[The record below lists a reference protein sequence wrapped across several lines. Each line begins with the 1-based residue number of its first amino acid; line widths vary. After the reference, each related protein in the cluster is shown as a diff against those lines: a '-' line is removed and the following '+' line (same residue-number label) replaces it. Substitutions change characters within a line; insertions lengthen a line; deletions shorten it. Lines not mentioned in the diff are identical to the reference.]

1 MAASTGIGLASE
13 EAAARQ
19 ARDGLNRVGG
29 GGPDWRRL
37 LWRQLRSP
45 LLLLLLAAATVSF
58 AVGDRLEPLIIAA
71 MVVCSVGLGF
81 HNEFRAARAAAA
93 MRSRIARKCAVWRD
107 GGPRQLSVEE
117 LVAGD
122 VVDLRLGDIVPADCR
137 VLMAVNLEC
146 DESVLTGESLPVSKA
161 ERSELFMG
169 AVVSS
174 GSARVEVTATG
185 ARARYGAMAAHLT
198 EAESVTAFQRGLTD
212 FSLLLVRVAGSLT
225 LGIFAINVLLAK
237 PLLEAVLFSLAIA
250 VGISPELLPAVLA
263 TGLARGAHRLA
274 ERRVLVKKLVAIEDL
289 GDIEV
294 LFTDKTGT
302 LTEGEVRLER
312 VICEPGFAEAEL
324 MALALACSDV
334 EELAGGGVSGNALD
348 IALRQTAVPPPAWP
362 RLAELPFD
370 HVRRMQSV
378 LVEREGAQWLLA
390 KGAADSLVRRAKAI
404 SPALELA
411 VGEAERQGS
420 RVLLLARRPW
430 PRGEFDAAA
439 ETDLELVGALVFND
453 PPKVSAAAA
462 LARMAELGIEVK
474 IVTGD
479 SLAVA
484 ERVCAELGL
493 SAGTGVLGEQ
503 LERLTD
509 DELARLLPQARVFAR
524 VTPEQKARIVR
535 CQRVAGRDVAFL
547 GDGVNDALAL
557 HAADVGVSVDDA
569 TDVAREAADVVL
581 LVKDLDVLA
590 DGVIEG
596 RRIFANTVKYILMGT
611 SSNFGNMFSAAAA
624 SAFLPF
630 LPMLPSQILLNNV
643 LYDSSQ
649 LALPTDRVD
658 PEALARPT
666 QWDIGLIRRFML
678 WFGPVSS
685 VFDFATFALL
695 YQVFKLDE
703 AGFQS
708 GWFVES
714 LATQTLV
721 VFAIRTRRRPAW
733 RSLPSAGL
741 AVTVLTVVAIGAWL
755 PISPLAGW
763 FGFEALSWRVYLAVS
778 GLTALYLVI
787 ADRVK
792 AAAFRASALT
802 AAEKTVGQ
810 P

>member
-1 MAASTGIGLASE
+1 MAATGLLGLTSAD
-13 EAAARQ
+13 AAERLR
-19 ARDGLNRVGG
+19 RDGPNRVGG
-29 GGPDWRRL
+29 GGTH
-37 LWRQLRSP
+37 WRQLLLRQFRSP
-45 LLLLLLAAATVSF
+45 LLLLLLAAAGVSL
-58 AVGDRLEPLIIAA
+58 AVGDRLEPVIIVT

-81 HNEFRAARAAAA
+81 YNEFRAAKAADA
-93 MRSRIARKCAVWRD
+93 MRARIARKCLAWRD
-107 GGPRQLSVEE
+107 GSPRQVSIEE
-117 LVAGD
+117 LVVGD
-122 VVDLRLGDIVPADCR
+122 AVDLRLGDIVPADAR
-137 VLMAVNLEC
+137 VLVAVNLEC
-146 DESVLTGESLPVSKA
+146 DESVLTGESLPVQKSVG
-161 ERSELFMG
+161 SQLYMG
-169 AVVSS
+169 SVVSA
-174 GSARVEVTATG
+174 GSARVEVAATG
-185 ARARYGAMAAHLT
+185 VRATYGAIAAGLS
-198 EAESVTAFQRGLTD
+198 EVEEPTAFQRGLTG
-212 FSLLLVRVAGSLT
+212 FSLLLVKVAGSLT
-225 LGIFAINVLLAK
+225 IGIFAINVLLSK

-274 ERRVLVKKLVAIEDL
+274 ERRVLVKRLVAIEDL

-302 LTEGEVRLER
+302 LTEGEVVLDGVVCVDGVER
-312 VICEPGFAEAEL
+312 DEL
-324 MALALACSDV
+324 LRLALSCSDV

-348 IALRQTAVPPPAWP
+348 IALRNAAGTAPPWP
-362 RLAELPFD
+362 RRGELPFD
-370 HVRRMQSV
+370 HLRRLQSV
-378 LVEREGAQWLLA
+378 LVDREGEQWLVA
-390 KGAADSLVRRAKAI
+390 KGAADSVAARARQ
-404 SPALELA
+404 LDA
-411 VGEAERQGS
+411 VLSAEVAEAERQGS
-420 RVLLLARRPW
+420 RVLLVARRPW
-430 PRGEFDAAA
+430 RGGELTAAA
-439 ETDLELVGALVFND
+439 ESDLEVLGALVFND
-453 PPKVSAAAA
+453 PPKATARAA
-462 LARMAELGIEVK
+462 LERLTSLGIELK

-479 SLAVA
+479 SLPVA
-484 ERVCAELGL
+484 ERVCDVLGIA
-493 SAGTGVLGEQ
+493 AGRGVLGSELDSMSDEQ
-503 LERLTD
+503 LQQ
-509 DELARLLPQARVFAR
+509 LLPQARIFAR

-535 CQRVAGRDVAFL
+535 CQRAAGRDVAFL

-630 LPMLPSQILLNNV
+630 LPMLPAQILLNNV

-649 LALPTDRVD
+649 LALPADRVD
-658 PEALARPT
+658 PEAVARPT

-685 VFDFATFALL
+685 LFDFATFALL
-695 YQVFKLDE
+695 FQVFRLDE

-733 RSLPSAGL
+733 RSRPALGL
-741 AVTVLTVVAIGAWL
+741 TLTVLVVVAIGAWL
-755 PISPLAGW
+755 PVSPLAGW
-763 FGFEALSWRVYLAVS
+763 FGFEPLAPQVYAALA

-792 AAAFRASALT
+792 LAAFRSASR
-802 AAEKTVGQ
+802 
-810 P
+810 